1 MRYFTYVLTLLL
13 LIPTTLPA
21 QNMRPIFDA
30 RLDLKPTEPSTA
42 ELNWLKRHV
51 LPDAHSHWQEQEDS
65 CEEGFSVKDVA
76 AGAFTKANATQ
87 KAYMYQFCE
96 TRRGMSNDGIA
107 IVEDKQLVAH
117 LMYEGTW
124 SSALGALPDINRNG
138 LSEILITGNDT
149 NQGYGH
155 ESIFLIELVEGDVNT
170 LGRITVYDSDCGATG
185 AEHTMTFYKIDAEPT
200 ATPIFYRETFKQG
213 CNNDG
218 KPQKAG
224 KRERIDPEADETDY
238 FLD

>member
-1 MRYFTYVLTLLL
+1 MRYFTYVLTLFLL
-13 LIPTTLPA
+13 NPATLSA

-30 RLDLKPTEPSTA
+30 RLDLKPTEPTAA

-87 KAYMYQFCE
+87 KAYMYQYCE
-96 TRRGMSNDGIA
+96 TIRGMSNDGIA

-138 LSEILITGNDT
+138 LSEILITNSYAS
-149 NQGYGH
+149 QGHGGS
-155 ESIFLIELVEGDVNT
+155 SIAIIELAEDDVKT
-170 LGRITVYDSDCGATG
+170 LGRIAVYDSDCGTETG
-185 AEHTMTFYKIDAEPT
+185 HKMTFHKIYVEP
-200 ATPIFYRETFKQG
+200 AVTPIFYRETFKQS
-213 CNNDG
+213 CDNDG
-218 KPQKAG
+218 KPQKTG
-224 KRERIDPEADETDY
+224 KHEQVSPESDETDY